1 MLLFFPEEEGLAR
14 RLAAAT
20 GLEAAPIERHR
31 FPDGEIK
38 LRLPERLP
46 EKVVLLRG
54 LDRPNEKLVELLLAS
69 AGLHEAGVRRVV
81 LVAPYFPY
89 LRQDKAFAPGEVASA
104 FVVGRFV
111 ASCVEAL
118 VTVDPHL
125 HRIARL
131 DEAVPVTPALALC
144 AAPLLGELAARERG
158 RPLLVGPD
166 EESRAWVEAAAHASG
181 LEYAVGRKERRGDR
195 DVAVTLPEGL
205 NVRGRAAVVLDD
217 VASTGRTLAQAVRAL
232 RSAGAATVDVA
243 VTHALFVEDA
253 LETVRAAGAGAIW
266 STDTIAHPTNA
277 VSVAPLIAQALAALL
292 R

>member
-1 MLLFFPEEEGLAR
+1 MLLFFPEEERFAR
-14 RLAAAT
+14 RLASAI
-20 GLEAAPIERHR
+20 GCEPAPIERHR

-38 LRLPERLP
+38 LRLPEQLP

-54 LDRPNEKLVELLLAS
+54 LDHPNEKLIELLLAGS
-69 AGLHEAGVRRVV
+69 GLHEVGVRRVV
-81 LVAPYFPY
+81 LAAPYFPY
-89 LRQDKAFAPGEVASA
+89 LRQDKAFAPGEVVSA

-125 HRIARL
+125 HRITRL
-131 DEAVPVTPALALC
+131 DEVVPVSPALALC

-166 EESRAWVEAAAHASG
+166 EESRAWVEAAARAVG
-181 LEYAVGRKERRGDR
+181 LDYAVGRKVRRGDR
-195 DVAVTLPEGL
+195 DVEVTLPQEL
-205 NVRGRAAVVLDD
+205 NVRGRAVVVLDN

-232 RSAGAATVDVA
+232 HAAGAASVDVA

-253 LETVRAAGAGAIW
+253 LEIVRAAGAGAIW

-277 VSVAPLIAQALAALL
+277 VSVAPLMAQALLAVL
-292 R
+292 